1 MSTHGLSSPAGEPYF
16 SLENLWLAADSSRGA
31 SAAVKARDWA
41 EEVPPLLDWDGANI
55 FVMVASLLFLAQM
68 ATYGAILFTLSVVV
82 YALRH
87 HGAAREAI
95 RKQGFF
101 LLFPAYAMLSTL
113 WSEVPAETLK
123 HSGEFTLTVMA
134 ALLIIQVR
142 NRRSMMF
149 AMFAAFALYSVAS
162 LAFGNVVKV
171 GTTGAT
177 ALSGLADSKNAQASV
192 VAVGAIIS
200 LAWLFIGLKTRRY
213 GQSILALPIL
223 AVEIYSAILAKS
235 AGALAALAV
244 GLFLFLL
251 FAALTRMGRRLR
263 VALVG
268 FGGVSALALAI
279 TFLMFTG
286 PIVEALS
293 NWFGKDTT
301 LTGRTYL
308 WARARDLI
316 VEQPILGRGF
326 DAFWQQGNLDA
337 EGLWQFAHIATRT
350 GFNFHNTSYDILVN
364 LGWLGL
370 ILFVITLIAGL
381 VRMAAIYV
389 KRPSFLTAFLLAM
402 GASLVVRLPVETMG
416 IYEFSFDTVLLFAIL
431 GYAAAASDVSARLDS
446 RAAFA
451 ARGNAASLSPA
462 GPYAL

>member
-16 SLENLWLAADSSRGA
+16 SLENLWLAADSPA
-31 SAAVKARDWA
+31 AAAAVKLRDRSDD
-41 EEVPPLLDWDGANI
+41 VPPLLDMDGANI
-55 FVMVASLLFLAQM
+55 FVMVAALLFLAQM
-68 ATYGAILFTLSVVV
+68 ATYGALLFTLSVVI

-87 HGAAREAI
+87 HGSVREVF
-95 RKQGFF
+95 RNQGFF

-113 WSEVPAETLK
+113 WSEVPAETFK
-123 HSGEFTLTVMA
+123 HSIEFALTVMA
-134 ALLIIQVR
+134 ALLVVQVR

-149 AMFAAFALYSVAS
+149 AMFAAFALYSMAS
-162 LAFGNVVKV
+162 LAFGNMVKV

-177 ALSGLADSKNAQASV
+177 AFSGLADSKNAEAST
-192 VAVGAIIS
+192 VAVGTIIT
-200 LAWLFIGLKTRRY
+200 LAWFFIGLKTRRY
-213 GQSILALPIL
+213 GQSVLALPVL
-223 AVEIYSAILAKS
+223 AIELYLTVLAKS
-235 AGALAALAV
+235 AGALAALGV
-244 GLFLFLL
+244 GLALFLL
-251 FAALTRMGRRLR
+251 LAAMVKMGRRLR

-279 TFLMFTG
+279 TFLVFTG
-286 PIVEALS
+286 PIVDALS

-308 WARARDLI
+308 WARARDLV
-316 VEQPILGRGF
+316 VEQPIVGRGF

-337 EGLWQFAHIATRT
+337 EGLWQFAHISTRT

-370 ILFVITLIAGL
+370 ILFVLTLIAGL
-381 VRMAAIYV
+381 VRMAATYV
-389 KRPSFLTAFLLAM
+389 KRPSLLTAFWLAM

-416 IYEFSFDTVLLFAIL
+416 IYEFSFDTVLLFAIF
-431 GYAAAASDVSARLDS
+431 GYAGAVKKVSAPWAP
-446 RAAFA
+446 RAALA
-451 ARGNAASLSPA
+451 AREGAVSLSPA